1 MRIRALTLRIIRQFF
16 RDKRTLALLIAAPLL
31 VLSLMYLV
39 FNGDSYTPKIG
50 VIGIPDSLAKQAE
63 GLDADV
69 LAFGSPE
76 LAEKALEGQDI
87 DAYVWWDGS
96 TPAIRLEGS
105 DPARNRAVLSVASA
119 WLGLSGMPAGM
130 GVPGGI
136 GAPAGKGAPADM
148 NAHLNDVADTSS
160 KAHSEAD
167 KGTSVQAVPVEPAI
181 EYLHGGPAMTT
192 FDSLGPV
199 FIGVFAFFF
208 VFLIAGVSFL
218 KERTSGTLERL
229 LSTPLR
235 RWEIVAG
242 YISGFGLFT
251 GIQAVLI
258 ALYSVHVLGLM
269 MDGSI
274 WYVLL
279 VTLLLSATAL
289 SLGTLLSAFANTE
302 FQMIQFIPLVIVPQI
317 FFSGL
322 FDLESMSPWLRWLS
336 HLMPLTYGA
345 DALRGVMLRGE
356 GWSGIAGDVLVLAG
370 LSLLFMG
377 ANVLALRKHRKI

>member
-16 RDKRTLALLIAAPLL
+16 RDKRTMALLIAAPLL

-76 LAEKALEGQDI
+76 LAEKALEAQDI
-87 DAYVWWDGS
+87 DAYVLWDGS
-96 TPAIRLEGS
+96 APAIRLEGS

-136 GAPAGKGAPADM
+136 GATADT

-167 KGTSVQAVPVEPAI
+167 KGTSAQAVPVEPAI

-199 FIGVFAFFF
+199 LIGVFAFFF

-229 LSTPLR
+229 LATPLR

-289 SLGTLLSAFANTE
+289 SLGTFLSAFANTE

>member
-69 LAFGSPE
+69 RAFGSPE
-76 LAEKALEGQDI
+76 LAEKALEAQDI
-87 DAYVWWDGS
+87 DAYVLWDGS
-96 TPAIRLEGS
+96 APAIRLEGS
-105 DPARNRAVLSVASA
+105 DPARNRAVLSFASA

-136 GAPAGKGAPADM
+136 GATADT
-148 NAHLNDVADTSS
+148 NAHLNDVAGTSS
-160 KAHSEAD
+160 NALSEAD
-167 KGTSVQAVPVEPAI
+167 KGTSAQAGPAAAPAI

-229 LSTPLR
+229 LATPLR

-242 YISGFGLFT
+242 YIFGFGLFT

-289 SLGTLLSAFANTE
+289 SLGTFLSAFAHTE

-356 GWSGIAGDVLVLAG
+356 GWSGIAGDVFVLAG

>member
-69 LAFGSPE
+69 RAFGSPE
-76 LAEKALEGQDI
+76 LAEKALEAQDI
-87 DAYVWWDGS
+87 DAYVLWDGS
-96 TPAIRLEGS
+96 APAIRLEGS
-105 DPARNRAVLSVASA
+105 DPARNRAVLSFASA

-136 GAPAGKGAPADM
+136 GATADT
-148 NAHLNDVADTSS
+148 NAHLNDVAGTSS
-160 KAHSEAD
+160 NALSEAD
-167 KGTSVQAVPVEPAI
+167 KGTSAQAGPAAAPAI

-229 LSTPLR
+229 LATPLR

-242 YISGFGLFT
+242 YICGFGLFT

-289 SLGTLLSAFANTE
+289 SLGTFLSAFANTE

-356 GWSGIAGDVLVLAG
+356 GWSGIAGDVFVLAG